1 MLGFQEQT
9 VTQFTK
15 LEASSRAKAGKGA
28 ARATRRDGQVPAV
41 IYGAKQEPT
50 LIALDP
56 RLVVREMHKAGWRSR
71 VYDITV
77 DGASS
82 HALMREIQLH
92 PVTDQP
98 IHVDFQRL
106 AAGERMHVEV
116 QILFT
121 GEDKS
126 PGIKRGGVLNI
137 VRHTVEVSADPA
149 SMPSSF
155 TVDLSQLDIHD
166 NVRWN
171 DLQGTENVT
180 PILQIPNF
188 VIATVAAPS
197 VDETPE
203 APAAAAA
210 PAKK

>member
-1 MLGFQEQT
+1 

-56 RLVVREMHKAGWRSR
+56 RLVVREMHKGGWRSR

-92 PVTDQP
+92 PVSDKP

-106 AAGERMHVEV
+106 AAGEHVHVEV
-116 QILFT
+116 RIVFT

-137 VRHTVEVSADPA
+137 VRHTVEISVDPA
-149 SMPSSF
+149 HIPEAF

-171 DLQGTENVT
+171 DLQGTEGVT
-180 PILQIPNF
+180 PVLQIPNF

-197 VDETPE
+197 ADEAPE
-203 APAAAAA
+203 PAAAAP

>member
-1 MLGFQEQT
+1 M
-9 VTQFTK
+9 TQFTK

-28 ARATRRDGQVPAV
+28 ARATRRAGQVPAV
-41 IYGAKQEPT
+41 VYGAKQEPT

-56 RLVVREMHKAGWRSR
+56 RLVLREMHKGGWRSR

-77 DGASS
+77 DGVSS
-82 HALMREIQLH
+82 TALMREVQLH

-98 IHVDFQRL
+98 VHVDFQRL
-106 AAGERMHVEV
+106 AAGEHVHVEV
-116 QILFT
+116 RIIFT

-137 VRHTVEVSADPA
+137 VRHSVEVSVDPA
-149 SMPSSF
+149 NIPSSF

-166 NVRWN
+166 NVRWD
-171 DLQGTENVT
+171 DLQGTADVT
-180 PILQIPNF
+180 PLLQIPNF

-197 VDETPE
+197 VDDT
-203 APAAAAA
+203 APAEAAAA
-210 PAKK
+210 PAKAAPGKGAAKK